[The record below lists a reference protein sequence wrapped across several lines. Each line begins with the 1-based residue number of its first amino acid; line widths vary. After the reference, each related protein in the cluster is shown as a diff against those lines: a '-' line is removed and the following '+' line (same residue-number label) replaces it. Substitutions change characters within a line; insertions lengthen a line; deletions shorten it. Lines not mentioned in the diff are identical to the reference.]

1 MPWPNKQVPQ
11 IDSTMRIVVLD
22 GYTLN
27 PGDNP
32 WDPIAALG
40 ELEVYDRTP
49 PELLLERARSA
60 EILVVNKQ
68 PLTAGDLEQ
77 LPRLRLVAV
86 SATGYNMVDLAAA
99 RRRGI
104 LVVNVPEYG
113 THTVAQFTWALIL
126 ELCHHV
132 GRHAASVA
140 AGEWGR
146 SPDFCY
152 WLTPQIE
159 LAGQRLGVVGYG
171 RIGRRVAQIGQ
182 ALGMEVLACGRP
194 GTPPPQDAVAWVD
207 VDHLF
212 RTAHVISL
220 HVPLL
225 PETERLVDARR
236 LALVQPA
243 TLLVNTARGGL
254 VDEQALADALH
265 EGRLAGAALDVVSR
279 EPIGPDNPLLT
290 APRCLLTPHMA
301 WAAHAARQRL
311 MRTTAE
317 NIAAFLAGQP
327 QNVVN

>member
-1 MPWPNKQVPQ
+1 
-11 IDSTMRIVVLD
+11 MRIVVLD
-22 GYTLN
+22 GHTLN

-32 WDPIAALG
+32 WDPLAELG
-40 ELEVYDRTP
+40 ELEVYDRTQ
-49 PELLLERARSA
+49 PELLIERSKSA

-68 PLTAGDLEQ
+68 PLTAADLEQ

-86 SATGYNMVDLAAA
+86 SATGYNMVDVAAA
-99 RRRGI
+99 RRRGV

-113 THTVAQFTWALIL
+113 TAAVAQFTWALIL

-140 AGEWGR
+140 AGDWTR

-159 LAGQRLGVVGYG
+159 LAGRRLGIVGFG
-171 RIGRRVAQIGQ
+171 RIGRRVAHIGQ

-194 GTPPPQDAVAWVD
+194 GSSPPRAAVDWVD
-207 VDHLF
+207 LDQLF
-212 RTAHVISL
+212 RAADVISL

-236 LALVQPA
+236 LSLVRPE

-254 VDEQALADALH
+254 LDEQAVADALH
-265 EGRLAGAALDVVSR
+265 AGRLGGAALDVVSQ
-279 EPIGPDNPLLT
+279 EPIRPDNPLLS

-311 MRTTAE
+311 LRATAE
-317 NIAAFLAGQP
+317 NIAAFLAGRP
-327 QNVVN
+327 QNLVH